1 MLTIRLQGILSATIA
16 TETQGVK
23 ILFKFWHKDIETDLR
38 IRRKKNKQQHEAFFP
53 FFFPPWDI
61 SVSCTENGAEGT

>member
-1 MLTIRLQGILSATIA
+1 MLIIGLQGILSATIA
-16 TETQGVK
+16 TETQGIK

-38 IRRKKNKQQHEAFFP
+38 IRRKQHEAFVP

-61 SVSCTENGAEGT
+61 SVSCTENGAKGT